1 MGVKS
6 LNSKILFGL
15 KVRQLRLDQG
25 LSFAELAKTSG
36 ISVSYLNEIE
46 KGKKFPKPNKIVDLS
61 KALSVTSESLTSN
74 ELPLALAPIADLLQS
89 NFLNELPLELFG
101 IDLIKVVEIIA
112 NSPIRVGAFISTL
125 VDISRNYA
133 LREDHFYFAALRS
146 YQELHYNY
154 FEDLEQAVLDFSKEN
169 GLDEN
174 ETITVPQVEHILKKK
189 YKYNIVENGLKD
201 YPEFNNMRSVFI
213 PRKKQLLLSGSI
225 NSAQLQFQYGKEV
238 GFNYL
243 GLKDRSMTSSLIS
256 VKSFDMVLT
265 HARAAYFSVALFM
278 NKISFTED
286 LSNFFNR
293 KKWDGQAF
301 MELMNNYNAAP
312 EMFFQRLT
320 NVIPQHFG
328 IKDLFLLRILHNPKE
343 DTFKIDKELHML
355 RKHHPHSNG
364 LREHYCRRW
373 MSISLLQDLNKMQA
387 NGKYTGTIVGVQKSS
402 YYGTDDEYLCFTLA
416 RSANPHS
423 KYNVSV
429 TLGMVINDELRSK
442 IKFVDDPSIKLK
454 TVSTTCER
462 CDVRDCKER
471 KVPPIVLE
479 RIEKRKAMT
488 GRLKEFR
495 GS

>member
-6 LNSKILFGL
+6 LNNKIIFGL

-36 ISVSYLNEIE
+36 VSVSYLNEIE
-46 KGKKFPKPNKIVDLS
+46 KGKKFPKPNKIEGLS
-61 KALSVTSESLTSN
+61 KALSVTAESLTSN
-74 ELPLALAPIADLLQS
+74 DLPHALAPIEDLLQS

-112 NSPIRVGAFISTL
+112 NAPIRVGAFISTL
-125 VDISRNYA
+125 VEISRNYA

-154 FEDLEQAVLDFSKEN
+154 FEDIEQAVLDFSKEN

-174 ETITVPQVEHILKKK
+174 QAVSISAVEHILKKK
-189 YKYNIVENGLKD
+189 YKYNIVEDGLKQ

-213 PRKKQLLLSGSI
+213 PKKKQLLLNGAI
-225 NSAQLQFQYGKEV
+225 NSAQLQFQYGKEL

-243 GLKDRSMTSSLIS
+243 GLKDRSLTSSLIQ

-278 NKISFTED
+278 NKATFID
-286 LSNFFNR
+286 GLSNFFNR
-293 KKWDGQAF
+293 KKWNGQAF
-301 MELMNNYNAAP
+301 MELMNKYNAAP

-320 NVIPQHFG
+320 NVIPHHFG
-328 IKDLFLLRILHNPKE
+328 IKGLFLLRILHDPKKDNFE
-343 DTFKIDKELHML
+343 IDKELHMQ

-364 LREHYCRRW
+364 LQEHYCRRW
-373 MSISLLQDLNKMQA
+373 MSVSLLQDLNKMQA
-387 NGKYTGTIVGVQKSS
+387 DGKHTGTIVGAQRSR
-402 YYGTDDEYLCFTLA
+402 YFGTEDEYLCITLA

-429 TLGMVINDELRSK
+429 TLGMIIDDDLRSK
-442 IKFVDDPSIKLK
+442 IKFVDDSAINLK
-454 TVSTTCER
+454 IVNTTCQR
-462 CDVRDCKER
+462 CAVKDCKER
-471 KVPPIVLE
+471 MVAPIVLE
-479 RIEKRKAMT
+479 RIQRRKAMT

-495 GS
+495 G